1 MAAGLPQ
8 IPMLTIQ
15 LFQPGRPQTS
25 RSDCL
30 SILDTGSDCTLLPL
44 PLLIGAKGKPI
55 QGMTRIPVVGMEVLA
70 IPVMIG
76 LRFDDHELL
85 TVRVYGC
92 SSEEFGDVGLIGRD
106 ILNRF
111 RIDFD
116 GPEFTFYVR

>member
-1 MAAGLPQ
+1 
-8 IPMLTIQ
+8 MLTIQ
-15 LFQPGRPQTS
+15 LFQPGNPQAS

-76 LRFDDHELL
+76 LKFDDHELL

-92 SSEEFGDVGLIGRD
+92 SIEEFGDVGLIGRD

-116 GPEFTFYVR
+116 GPGLKFNVI